1 MLDSKARYLI
11 EPMFKRSA
19 SFLLGLGFSPNGI
32 TALAFIFGA
41 ASAIA
46 LLVGE
51 KVVALVL
58 LWVSGWLDAVDGTA
72 ARMTG
77 QKNPWGTFID
87 ITSDRLVEVLI
98 ILVFSI
104 IYPEMTFEFVLLLS
118 AILMSMTVFLT
129 SAALIDNKGIKSF
142 HYQKG
147 IMERTEGFLFF
158 TLMILFPL
166 YMGIIT
172 KVFAIMIMLTFIQ
185 RVAETYKRFHKK
197 G

>member
-1 MLDSKARYLI
+1 MLDSKARHI
-11 EPMFKRSA
+11 VEPMFKKSA

-32 TALAFIFGA
+32 TMLAFAFGA
-41 ASAIA
+41 TSAGA
-46 LLVGE
+46 LLLGE
-51 KVVALVL
+51 RTVAIVL

-77 QKNPWGTFID
+77 KKSSWGTFMD

-98 ILVFSI
+98 ILAFSFV
-104 IYPEMTFEFVLLLS
+104 YPQMTFEFLLLLS
-118 AILMSMTVFLT
+118 AIILSMTVFLT
-129 SAALIDNKGIKSF
+129 SAALIDNNGIKSF

-185 RVAETYKRFHKK
+185 RTVETYKRFHKK
-197 G
+197 E

>member
-32 TALAFIFGA
+32 TTLAFASGA
-41 ASAIA
+41 SSAAAI
-46 LLVGE
+46 LMGE
-51 KVVALVL
+51 KAVAIVL
-58 LWVSGWLDAVDGTA
+58 IWVSGWLDAVDGTA

-77 QKNPWGTFID
+77 QKSPWGTFMD

-98 ILVFSI
+98 ILAFSI
-104 IYPEMTFEFVLLLS
+104 IHPEIRFEFLLLLS
-118 AILMSMTVFLT
+118 AIILSMTVFLT
-129 SAALIDNKGIKSF
+129 SAALIDNNGIKSF

-172 KVFAIMIMLTFIQ
+172 KVFALMIMLTFIQ
-185 RVAETYKRFHKK
+185 RTAETYKRFHKK

>member
-19 SFLLGLGFSPNGI
+19 SFLLGLGVSPNGI
-32 TALAFIFGA
+32 TALAFVSGA
-41 ASAIA
+41 ASAGA
-46 LLVGE
+46 LLAGE
-51 KVVALVL
+51 RGVAIVL

-77 QKNPWGTFID
+77 QKSPWGTFMD
-87 ITSDRLVEVLI
+87 ITLDRMVEVLI
-98 ILVFSI
+98 ILALSI
-104 IYPEMTFEFVLLLS
+104 VHPEKTFEFVLLLS
-118 AILMSMTVFLT
+118 AILMSMTAFLT
-129 SAALIDNKGIKSF
+129 SAAIIDNKGIKSF

-166 YMGIIT
+166 YLGIIT
-172 KVFAIMIMLTFIQ
+172 KVFAAMIMLTFIQ
-185 RVAETYKRFHKK
+185 RATETYKRFHEK